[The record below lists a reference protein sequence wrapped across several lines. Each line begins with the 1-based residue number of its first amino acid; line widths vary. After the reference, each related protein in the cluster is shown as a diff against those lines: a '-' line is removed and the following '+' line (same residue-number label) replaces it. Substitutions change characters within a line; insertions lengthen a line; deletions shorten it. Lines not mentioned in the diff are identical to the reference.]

1 MISEKALQWKSPKL
15 ISTIRGCLRI
25 ECIHVGLSLVILIF
39 FADISDADRFVASK
53 EHLEPKHRIEF
64 RSGATPSNPLN
75 FNRPYSRIAGYLYKP
90 KGEGP
95 YPAIVLL
102 HDEVGIYR
110 VQIEWAKQLAD
121 WNYVALVVDS
131 RDRPDYTPSRMMMA
145 QDAYGALKHLHGLA
159 FVDPKR
165 IAVMGWPFGADA
177 ILRAIKA
184 TPQQPASP
192 SPLFTNEMNY
202 RFKVG
207 IAYYPRCSPI
217 VTTLYAPLLIFRGD
231 KDEYFPTGGCDL
243 FPKENRAGGEPYR
256 ITVYPGATVLFDYG
270 FTGQYRVNE
279 RIVPDPSAT
288 QDAIKRVKAFL
299 LEKL

>member
-1 MISEKALQWKSPKL
+1 MNHKNVLKWKDTKL
-15 ISTIRGCLRI
+15 GRTIRRCLRN
-25 ECIHVGLSLVILIF
+25 ECIPVGLSLVMLVS

-53 EHLEPKHRIEF
+53 AHLEPDHRIEF

-75 FNRPYSRIAGYLYKP
+75 FNQPYSRIAGYLYKP

-145 QDAYGALKHLHGLA
+145 QDAYGALKHLHGLT
-159 FVDPKR
+159 FVDPER
-165 IAVMGWPFGADA
+165 IAVMGWSWGSDA
-177 ILRAIKA
+177 ILRALKVA
-184 TPQQPASP
+184 PQQPSP
-192 SPLFTNEMNY
+192 MFTSEPNY
-202 RFKVG
+202 RFKAG
-207 IAYYPRCSPI
+207 IAYYPRCSPV
-217 VTTLYAPLLIFRGD
+217 VTTLYAPLLIFLGD
-231 KDEYFPTGGCDL
+231 KDEYFPQGGCDS
-243 FPKENRAGGEPYR
+243 FPNENRAGGEPYR

-270 FTGQYRVNE
+270 LTGQYRGNE
-279 RIVPDPSAT
+279 PIVPDPAAT
-288 QDAIKRVKAFL
+288 KDAIERVKAFL